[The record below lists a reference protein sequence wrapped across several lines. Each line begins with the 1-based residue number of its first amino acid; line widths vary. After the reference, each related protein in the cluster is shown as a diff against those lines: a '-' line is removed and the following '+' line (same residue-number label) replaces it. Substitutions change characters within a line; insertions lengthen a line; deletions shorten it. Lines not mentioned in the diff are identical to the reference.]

1 MHPRTLLGI
10 PFRSFL
16 SLLLLPVLALLGG
29 VTASAQVDTGAIVGS
44 VTDNTGAVLPGARV
58 TVTEQNTGIKTSV
71 TSGVNGEFAI
81 SPLKLGLYR
90 VSVEKEGFKTST
102 RSDIDVTIQSR
113 LEVNF
118 KLEVGAITQN
128 VEVESTSPILETQTS
143 SIQQLVEARAI
154 NDLPLNGRNP
164 SFLAQLSPGVTFAQN
179 DARNLQSSGSFTAN
193 GAGRTQNNYLLD
205 GMDNNAAVGDL
216 VNQGQYVVMPPPDA
230 LREFTVQ
237 TSNYSAEFG
246 HSAGAVLNVTTKS
259 GTNAFHGDL
268 WEYLRNDVFDAKDYF
283 VLSTQRKPEFRLNQY
298 GGTLGGPVI
307 IPHLYNGR
315 DRTFFFV
322 DYQGS
327 RIVQGKTY
335 TVTVPTAAEQ
345 SSNYS
350 NLSDLIALQSGTT
363 TDALGRVFPKGTVFD
378 PATTRTI
385 AVGADPVTGL
395 TAKAAGYVRDPFYTG
410 SLLGKTSFTDAASIA
425 LMNQIPSARINSGA
439 VNLLHLYP
447 LPSVAALTK
456 NFTTSPNIVN
466 NAYSFDTRLDNQFT
480 QKDSAFFRYSF
491 VHSDEFYPGPFPGV
505 ADGSASRPGTGYTE
519 SQNGALSYTH
529 IFSPNLVNEA
539 RVGYSRVFDKRLQ
552 PDANV
557 MGIPAQYGIPGVPQ
571 IPENGGL
578 PLFEFGQLANLG
590 AATTIP
596 SDKASDVWQATENL
610 SIDRSSHQIRT
621 GVEYQHV
628 AFPEATPT
636 APRGDF
642 THGGTFTS
650 VVANTDASTDRAQF
664 VLNPETATVPNGIN
678 NLGGANNL
686 NATSFPP
693 VFDNYRQY
701 FGAYGEDSWR
711 AFSNLTLN
719 IGLRYE
725 YIGVPGESTGRI
737 SNFISAYTGDTSD
750 GISRYYMPQQNIASL
765 PPAFTTFLAANSIIL
780 TPTTDH
786 LIGLA
791 PKDDFAP
798 RFGFAFQPFQKMS
811 VRGGYGLFFQ
821 PNQNHGLSVSPFI
834 NFPFQVTTSFAA
846 GSSVAGIV
854 NPATGLADGTI
865 GPLSQGLQ
873 NISLSPSTVVPGSLT
888 FNGEPRFPKTAY
900 SQAYSLQVQYQ
911 ILPNT
916 VFFVGYVGANSRH
929 VQDSIGTNTTNKI
942 AAPTTTLKTIAFFPN
957 LATGGSYVSHD
968 GFNNYNS
975 LQFGAERRF
984 HNGFSFTAN
993 MTWSKC
999 MGDIRDLL
1007 DNGVGGIRAPYV
1019 PGMGLSADNTLCDID
1034 VRRIIHTSGTYELPF
1049 GKGKPFLQQGIGAWI
1064 AGGWSTNW
1072 IFTGQDGQPFSV
1084 ACAATA
1090 ASGLGCF
1097 ALKVPGQGLYAGP
1110 HNTTN
1115 FLNANAFASP
1125 PVASATNT
1133 SIAVLGGPG
1142 AQVTGPP
1149 FRRFDMSIFRR
1160 FPFIRESYFEF
1171 RVEAFNVT
1179 NTPNFGQPGQLN
1191 YTTPSTF
1198 SQITATRDNPNDPR
1212 EMQFSLK
1219 YYF

>member
-1 MHPRTLLGI
+1 MPRQTLFGMT
-10 PFRSFL
+10 FRPFL
-16 SLLLLPVLALLGG
+16 SLLFLAAWILTGG
-29 VTASAQVDTGAIVGS
+29 VTASAQVDTGAIVGG

-58 TVTEQNTGIKTSV
+58 TVTEQNTGIKMTV
-71 TSGVNGEFAI
+71 TAGANGEYTI

-90 VSVEKEGFKTST
+90 VSVEKEGFKTSV

-118 KLEVGAITQN
+118 KLEIGSVTQD
-128 VEVESTSPILETQTS
+128 VQVESTSPILETQTS

-179 DARNLQSSGSFTAN
+179 DARNLQGTGSFTAN

-259 GTNAFHGDL
+259 GANAFHGDL

-327 RIVQGKTY
+327 SIVQGKTY

-345 SSNYS
+345 SSNFS
-350 NLSDLIALQSGTT
+350 NLSDLIALQTGTT

-410 SLLGKTSFTDAASIA
+410 SLLGKTTFTDAASIA
-425 LMNQIPSARINSGA
+425 LMNQVPAGRINSGA

-491 VHSDEFYPGPFPGV
+491 FHNDEVYPGPFPGV
-505 ADGSASRPGTGYTE
+505 ADGSSSRPGTGYTE

-529 IFSPNLVNEA
+529 VFSPHIVNEA

-557 MGIPAQYGIPGVPQ
+557 TGIPAQYGIPGVPQ

-610 SIDRSSHQIRT
+610 SIARSSHQIRT

-664 VLNPETATVPNGIN
+664 VINPEAATVPNGIN

-693 VFDNYRQY
+693 VYDNYRHY
-701 FGAYGEDSWR
+701 FGAYVQDSWR
-711 AFSNLTLN
+711 ARSNLTLN
-719 IGLRYE
+719 FGLRYE
-725 YIGVPGESTGRI
+725 YVGVPGESTGRI
-737 SNFISAYTGDTSD
+737 SNFVSAFTGDTPD
-750 GISRYYMPQQNIASL
+750 GVSRYYMPQQDIAAL

-780 TPTTDH
+780 TPTTDQQHRPCPQGQLRSKIRLRLSAVPEDVGPRRLWPVLPTKPKPRALHFTVRQFPIPGDDQLRCRKLGRGNCEPRNRSGGRHHRPTLARPPEH
-786 LIGLA
+786 LT
-791 PKDDFAP
+791 FALY
-798 RFGFAFQPFQKMS
+798 RSTGFADVQRRTALSEDRVQPG
-811 VRGGYGLFFQ
+811 VQ
-821 PNQNHGLSVSPFI
+821 PPDPVSNSAQHGL
-834 NFPFQVTTSFAA
+834 
-846 GSSVAGIV
+846 
-854 NPATGLADGTI
+854 LRR
-865 GPLSQGLQ
+865 LCRRRL
-873 NISLSPSTVVPGSLT
+873 
-888 FNGEPRFPKTAY
+888 TAY
-900 SQAYSLQVQYQ
+900 SGQ
-911 ILPNT
+911 
-916 VFFVGYVGANSRH
+916 H
-929 VQDSIGTNTTNKI
+929 
-942 AAPTTTLKTIAFFPN
+942 
-957 LATGGSYVSHD
+957 
-968 GFNNYNS
+968 
-975 LQFGAERRF
+975 
-984 HNGFSFTAN
+984 
-993 MTWSKC
+993 
-999 MGDIRDLL
+999 RD
-1007 DNGVGGIRAPYV
+1007 
-1019 PGMGLSADNTLCDID
+1019 
-1034 VRRIIHTSGTYELPF
+1034 
-1049 GKGKPFLQQGIGAWI
+1049 
-1064 AGGWSTNW
+1064 
-1072 IFTGQDGQPFSV
+1072 
-1084 ACAATA
+1084 
-1090 ASGLGCF
+1090 
-1097 ALKVPGQGLYAGP
+1097 
-1110 HNTTN
+1110 
-1115 FLNANAFASP
+1115 
-1125 PVASATNT
+1125 
-1133 SIAVLGGPG
+1133 
-1142 AQVTGPP
+1142 
-1149 FRRFDMSIFRR
+1149 
-1160 FPFIRESYFEF
+1160 
-1171 RVEAFNVT
+1171 
-1179 NTPNFGQPGQLN
+1179 
-1191 YTTPSTF
+1191 
-1198 SQITATRDNPNDPR
+1198 
-1212 EMQFSLK
+1212 
-1219 YYF
+1219 